1 MSYSSKKYGVG
12 IRDPESG
19 KNLSRIQ
26 GSKRLRIRNTVLPT
40 CCFCGGVPP
49 WDSKE
54 DDGDDG
60 GEDEEEGGE
69 AAVHPGEEQE
79 AAYSTRPDQDEQEKT
94 HAHTWEY
101 F

>member
-1 MSYSSKKYGVG
+1 MPTWFLAPIAGLKLPTQ
-12 IRDPESG
+12 I
-19 KNLSRIQ
+19 
-26 GSKRLRIRNTVLPT
+26 RIRINGEVRT

-49 WDSKE
+49 WDSKQ

-79 AAYSTRPDQDEQEKT
+79 AAHSTRPDQDEQEKS
-94 HAHTWEY
+94 HAHT
-101 F
+101 